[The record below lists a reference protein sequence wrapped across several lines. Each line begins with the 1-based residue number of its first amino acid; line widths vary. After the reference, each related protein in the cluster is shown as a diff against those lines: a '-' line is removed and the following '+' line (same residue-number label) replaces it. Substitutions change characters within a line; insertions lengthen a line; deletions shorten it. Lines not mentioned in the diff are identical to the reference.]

1 MTPKPF
7 SALALLAVL
16 GSGAP
21 APAQE
26 DPRALMLQARAMQ
39 RRAGGNDP
47 KGAVAIYRKVTALV
61 PNSAQAWLR
70 LSEALLETG
79 DAQGAVEPAQR
90 ATQLDPRSGEAW
102 AHLGLLRYQLSNAG
116 PKALAEA
123 VETLSRAAQLLPG
136 DVEVWTRLAE
146 LQDASRDE
154 AGALKSWLN
163 VGRLHPYHVLN
174 GRLLYE
180 IAFER
185 ALELAQK
192 AKNYEARREAV
203 LGLCSRQGA
212 DPRHLRLLEDL
223 ARDQVE
229 KGFLGHGEESFTRL
243 AQFVPKEPVLWENIA
258 LIQMRTSR
266 FEAALATLA
275 RAEALKPTPRISSN
289 SAYCLMKL
297 GRFGEAEIR
306 WKALAASGEKPDPED
321 PALAASIRVLYA
333 SCLLLEGRP
342 KDLLDL
348 TAGWKGTEA
357 EGEIAAL
364 RAQALLQLAEWKAAR
379 AALRDGMKRFPKQ
392 ALFRRAA
399 GIPPKRFD
407 EGLFSRSASRNA
419 LAQLDLEAMA
429 ALLSEFN
436 AWERCLET
444 VRKARAASPLA
455 GVELMLLEANA
466 LENLDRPQ
474 EAMAVL
480 REAQKLEPGNATL
493 QNNLGYL
500 ILERGGDLEE
510 AARLIEA
517 ALAKDPGN
525 GSTMDSWGWALFK
538 LGRYK
543 EAEEALRK
551 ALAKTPYSPEVH
563 RHLGETL
570 LKLDRPQEAL
580 EEWERALAFVFPE
593 RRDLEKQVQDLK
605 ARLAK
610 ARRDKDRGTQ
620 AEPAAAE
627 DAEDDEPEEPG
638 ETP

>member
-1 MTPKPF
+1 MSKPF

-47 KGAVAIYRKVTALV
+47 KGAVAIYRKVTTLV
-61 PNSAQAWLR
+61 PDSAQAWLR
-70 LSEALLETG
+70 LSESLLETG
-79 DAQGAVEPAQR
+79 DAQGAVEPALR

-102 AHLGLLRYQLSNAG
+102 AHLGLLRYYLSQSG
-116 PKALAEA
+116 PKAQAQA
-123 VETLSRAAQLLPG
+123 VESLARAAQLLPG
-136 DVEVWTRLAE
+136 DAEVWTRLAE
-146 LQDASRDE
+146 LQEASRDD

-163 VGRLHPYHVLN
+163 VGRLHPYPVYN

-180 IAFER
+180 YAFEH
-185 ALELAQK
+185 ALDLAVK
-192 AKNYEARREAV
+192 LKNYEARREAV

-243 AQFVPKEPVLWENIA
+243 AQFVPKEPVIWENIA

-275 RAEALKPTPRISSN
+275 RAEALKPTARVSSN

-297 GRFGEAEIR
+297 GRFGEAELR
-306 WKALAASGEKPDPED
+306 WKALADTGAKADPED
-321 PALAASIRVLYA
+321 PTLAASIRVLYA

-342 KDLLDL
+342 KEVLDL
-348 TAGWKGTEA
+348 TAGWPVTEA
-357 EGEIAAL
+357 EGELAAL
-364 RAQALLQLAEWKAAR
+364 RAQAMLQLGAWKEAR
-379 AALRDGMKRFPKQ
+379 AALREGMKRFPRQ

-399 GIPPKRFD
+399 TIPPKRFD

-429 ALLSEFN
+429 VLLSEFN

-444 VRKARAASPLA
+444 VRRARAASPLA
-455 GVELMLLEANA
+455 EVELMLLEANA

-480 REAQKLEPGNATL
+480 RQAQKLEPGNATL

-517 ALAKDPGN
+517 ALAKDPEN

-538 LGRYK
+538 LGRFQ
-543 EAEEALRK
+543 EAEGALRR
-551 ALAKTPYSPEVH
+551 ALAKNPYSPEVH
-563 RHLGETL
+563 RHLGEAL

-593 RRDLEKQVQDLK
+593 RRDLEKQVQELK

-610 ARRDKDRGTQ
+610 AKRETDRSAP
-620 AEPAAAE
+620 AEPAAE
-627 DAEDDEPEEPG
+627 EPDEDEPEDGG
-638 ETP
+638 E